1 MKKTAGMLAVFLFI
15 LSTLSAEEPK
25 YTNSSFAR
33 LSYITGNTYIQRA
46 ADLGYEEGVVNM
58 PITEGDRLGTTD
70 GRAEIYLENRNYV
83 RLDNNTKIDFLN
95 LPKRDY
101 ELTRVRIWSGNVYF
115 NVKFLEKEK
124 NIEIHTSD
132 VSLYILSE
140 GLYRIDVR
148 ENRETEI
155 FVFYGLLEAAGETD
169 SVLIKDEHRLEAIE
183 GGFTSRPT
191 QFYAVAEDSFDR
203 WNEHRDSVVAK
214 HYAKRYLPDELEDYE
229 YELGSHG
236 EWIYLRPYG
245 WVWVPGGVSSGWRPY
260 YHGRWAWIPLC
271 GWTWVPYEPWGWCV
285 YHYGRWHWNVGM
297 GWYWIPTRYWGPA
310 WVSWYW
316 GYDYYA
322 WAPLSY
328 YGYPAVVINNV
339 FYGRYR
345 GNYYPYNSRALTV
358 IHKNQLKARN
368 ISTVALS
375 KESVKKIGKFNLSRK
390 PPSLKPAK
398 SKVSVE
404 KLNGK
409 KLLLRK
415 VDRPPETGRVS
426 RLSKSSIKKSSSVSS
441 TEIKKSSTRNLETS
455 KESKTSAKKSE
466 KKIKKEESSAKS
478 RGYTKKESYG
488 YPSSSKIS
496 KSINKPA
503 KESRSSKSSSVL
515 DKVRKF
521 ISSTKSIK
529 SSSSRTS
536 SQGSSSKSVKSKSS
550 SKSSSSSTRKSSSSS
565 RSSGSTSKSG
575 KVKKKK

>member
-1 MKKTAGMLAVFLFI
+1 MKKMAGMLTVSLFI

-58 PITEGDRLGTTD
+58 PIAEGDRLGTTD
-70 GRAEIYLENRNYV
+70 GRAEIYLGNRNYV

-101 ELTRVRIWSGNVYF
+101 ELTRIRIWSGNVYF
-115 NVKFLEKEK
+115 SVKFLEKEK

-132 VSLYILSE
+132 VSLYVLSE

-155 FVFYGLLEAAGETD
+155 FVFYGMLEAAGETD
-169 SVLIKDEHRLEAIE
+169 SVLTKDEHRLEAIE
-183 GGFTSRPT
+183 GRFTSRPT
-191 QFYAVAEDSFDR
+191 RFYAVAEDSFDR
-203 WNEHRDSVVAK
+203 WNEHRDSLVAK
-214 HYAKRYLPDELEDYE
+214 RYAKRYLPEELEDYE
-229 YELGSHG
+229 YELGSYG
-236 EWIYLRPYG
+236 EWAYLRPYG
-245 WVWVPGGVSSGWRPY
+245 WVWVPGGVGLDWRPY
-260 YHGRWAWIPLC
+260 YSGRWTWIPLC

-285 YHYGRWHWNVGM
+285 YHYGRWHWSVGL

-339 FYGRYR
+339 FYGRYK
-345 GNYYPYNSRALTV
+345 GDYYPYNSRALTV
-358 IHKNQLKARN
+358 IHKNQLKAKN
-368 ISTVALS
+368 VSKVALGR
-375 KESVKKIGKFNLSRK
+375 ESVKKIEKFSLSRK
-390 PPSLKPAK
+390 PPSMKPAA

-415 VDRPPETGRVS
+415 VERAPETERVS
-426 RLSKSSIKKSSSVSS
+426 RLSKSSINKSSSISS
-441 TEIKKSSTRNLETS
+441 KEINKISTRNL
-455 KESKTSAKKSE
+455 KTS
-466 KKIKKEESSAKS
+466 
-478 RGYTKKESYG
+478 G
-488 YPSSSKIS
+488 YPSSSKIG
-496 KSINKPA
+496 KSENKNV
-503 KESRSSKSSSVL
+503 KESKSSKSSSIL
-515 DKVRKF
+515 GKVRKF
-521 ISSTKSIK
+521 ISNAKSIK
-529 SSSSRTS
+529 NSSSESSSR
-536 SQGSSSKSVKSKSS
+536 GSSSKSVKSGSS
-550 SKSSSSSTRKSSSSS
+550 SKSSSSSAQKSSSSS
-565 RSSGSTSKSG
+565 RSSGKVKKSD